1 MFAKHGGHPARITPE
16 MIDVVKKR
24 RAARQEIKKKFE
36 EARAAF
42 RGRNAHASGG
52 SGGYGNPEWNAAL
65 DNGATPPEK

>member
-42 RGRNAHASGG
+42 RGRNAHAGGG
-52 SGGYGNPEWNAAL
+52 SGGNGDAELKAAL
-65 DNGATPPEK
+65 DNETTPPEK